1 MLTQEAGPAL
11 SYSIGDGECLAILRT
26 YKVFL
31 SEAETRLREDVLG
44 AILLHAYP
52 MPCLHESVVTHA
64 TGTA

>member
-11 SYSIGDGECLAILRT
+11 SYCIGDGECLAILRAS
-26 YKVFL
+26 KVFL
-31 SEAETRLREDVLG
+31 SGAETRLREEVLG

-52 MPCLHESVVTHA
+52 VPCLHESVVPHA